1 MVQTGLALA
10 SCSAGSL
17 FAVVGQILDHHAA
30 SSAAFAA
37 VAFVVAAY
45 AGAAAASIS
54 HVAFSAVAV
63 GAVAA
68 SVVVSYFLDAASS
81 VD

>member
-1 MVQTGLALA
+1 MEQTGLASA
-10 SCSAGSL
+10 SYSADSL
-17 FAVVGQILDHHAA
+17 FAVAGQTQDPHAA
-30 SSAAFAA
+30 SSAASAA

-45 AGAAAASIS
+45 AGAVAVLIS

-68 SVVVSYFLDAASS
+68 SVVASYFLDVASS

>member
-1 MVQTGLALA
+1 MEQTGLALA
-10 SCSAGSL
+10 SCSADSL
-17 FAVVGQILDHHAA
+17 FAVVGQTLDHHAA

-45 AGAAAASIS
+45 AEAAAALIS

-68 SVVVSYFLDAASS
+68 SVVASYFLDVASS
-81 VD
+81 VG